1 MISDPDHY
9 FASGCGRCK
18 RFNTPECSVRRWI
31 DGVTALRSICSGA
44 GLAETVKWG
53 HPCYMHRG
61 RNIALIGAHRNSFH
75 LSFMNAGLLTGNS
88 HVLVK
93 SGPNSSH
100 PDSVRFTSN
109 NEVEAL
115 APALRDLLA
124 QAMRHAEA
132 GTRPVRDVR
141 ELVLPQELSAALG
154 RDQDLAQAFGRL
166 SPGRQRSYVVA
177 LSSAKTSSTREARIM
192 RFRERIL
199 SGRGATER

>member
-100 PDSVRFTSN
+100 PDGVRFTSN

>member
-1 MISDPDHY
+1 
-9 FASGCGRCK
+9 
-18 RFNTPECSVRRWI
+18 
-31 DGVTALRSICSGA
+31 
-44 GLAETVKWG
+44 
-53 HPCYMHRG
+53 MHRG

-100 PDSVRFTSN
+100 PDGVRFTSN